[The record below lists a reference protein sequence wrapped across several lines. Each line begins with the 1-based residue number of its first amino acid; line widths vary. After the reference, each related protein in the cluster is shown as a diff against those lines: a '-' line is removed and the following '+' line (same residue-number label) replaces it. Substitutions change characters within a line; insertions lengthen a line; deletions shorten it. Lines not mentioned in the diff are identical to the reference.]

1 MVTTLKNQIGKMIK
15 ESDIFGGKTWTKE
28 QQFADEMEALKY
40 QMKYTI
46 QSYRRLKKGEWKKIQ
61 DFIDG
66 IDK

>member
-1 MVTTLKNQIGKMIK
+1 MVK

-28 QQFADEMEALKY
+28 EQFEHDIDSFKY

-61 DFIDG
+61 DFFDG
-66 IDK
+66 IER

>member
-1 MVTTLKNQIGKMIK
+1 MVD

-28 QQFADEMEALKY
+28 QQFEHEMESLKY

-46 QSYRRLKKGEWKKIQ
+46 QSYRKLKKGEWKKIQ

-66 IDK
+66 IGDEVSK

>member
-1 MVTTLKNQIGKMIK
+1 MIK
-15 ESDIFGGKTWTKE
+15 ESDIFGGKQWTREE
-28 QQFADEMEALKY
+28 QFEYEMESFKH

-66 IDK
+66 IEK